1 MSYPDKETIVINKD
15 YYLGCKTKP
24 EHTIADVIKAKKDAW
39 KEIKYIIVTI
49 PYDYSVYI
57 TFENTI
63 KSITGKKIIF
73 TSISFTC
80 NDVEQYIHK
89 PKVEEYTIPDVVT
102 IIPKHTFTESNT
114 RCLKKL
120 TLPYSLCK
128 IDDYNEGLAKIETL
142 IFTNNVVVYRVP
154 DNIKARTNF
163 TRMVNY
169 LYEDK

>member
-1 MSYPDKETIVINKD
+1 MSYPDEETIVINQD
-15 YYLGCKTKP
+15 YYLGCKTSP
-24 EHTIADVIKAKKDAW
+24 EKTIADVIIAKKDAW
-39 KEIKYIIVTI
+39 TKIKYIIVTI

-57 TFENTI
+57 TFKDKIESI
-63 KSITGKKIIF
+63 KGKTIIF

-89 PKVEEYTIPDVVT
+89 PGVEEYTIPDVVT
-102 IIPKHTFTESNT
+102 IIPKNTFTEYNVEH
-114 RCLKKL
+114 LKKL

-142 IFTNNVVVYRVP
+142 IFTNNVVVYRLP

-163 TRMVNY
+163 ARMVNY

>member
-15 YYLGCKTKP
+15 YYLGCKTSP
-24 EHTIADVIKAKKDAW
+24 ENTIADVIIAKKDAW

-57 TFENTI
+57 TFEDKI
-63 KSITGKKIIF
+63 KSINKTIIF
-73 TSISFTC
+73 TNISFTC

-102 IIPKHTFTESNT
+102 IISKHTFTESNVEH
-114 RCLKKL
+114 LKKL

-142 IFTNNVVVYRVP
+142 IFTNQVVVYRLP

-163 TRMVNY
+163 ARMVNY

>member
-15 YYLGCKTKP
+15 YYLGCKTNP
-24 EHTIADVIKAKKDAW
+24 EHTIADVIIAKKDAW

-57 TFENTI
+57 TFEDKI
-63 KSITGKKIIF
+63 ESITNKTIIF

-89 PKVEEYTIPDVVT
+89 PEVKEYTIPDVVT
-102 IIPKHTFTESNT
+102 IIPKNTFTEYNVEH
-114 RCLKKL
+114 LKKL

-142 IFTNNVVVYRVP
+142 IFTNNVVVYKLP

-163 TRMVNY
+163 ARMVTY
-169 LYEDK
+169 LYEDN